1 MLWPSVVV
9 TGNGF
14 LGELLRDRERD
25 EDLRENPKIYVHV
38 QGTGRSGTA
47 YKSQIKAAL

>member
-9 TGNGF
+9 TSNGF

-25 EDLRENPKIYVHV
+25 EDLRENPKIYL